1 MEATPPKILKCPS
14 CGDRITALTRTCP
27 SCDFVMEKKSSA
39 SEGNEL
45 ENLISKIEDVLVDL
59 KSNPAKSFLQS
70 IGSNL
75 YISGFLFLF
84 LGLVSKS
91 DLPESVIPKVLVL
104 AGIIMILVYG
114 PKQIISLVRN
124 RNRSGGNNID
134 NQKALL
140 KKYTRQAETLFG
152 ANRKVRNLL
161 QEFENEMSA
170 LIASSKKAKMIE
182 YSWYGLLL
190 LLIVVFI
197 AI

>member
-1 MEATPPKILKCPS
+1 METPPPKILKCPS
-14 CGDRITALTRTCP
+14 CGDQITALTRTCP
-27 SCDFVMEKKSSA
+27 SCDFVIENNA
-39 SEGNEL
+39 TDGNEL

-59 KSNPAKSFLQS
+59 KSNPAKSFLQLL
-70 IGSNL
+70 GSNL
-75 YISGFLFLF
+75 YITGFLFF
-84 LGLVSKS
+84 CLGLVSKS
-91 DLPESVIPKVLVL
+91 DLPENIIPKLLVL
-104 AGIIMILVYG
+104 GGVIMILIYG
-114 PKQIISLVRN
+114 PKQLLSLFRN

-170 LIASSKKAKMIE
+170 LLASSKKAKMIE

>member
-14 CGDRITALTRTCP
+14 CGDQFTALTRTCP
-27 SCDFVMEKKSSA
+27 SCDFVIEKSA
-39 SEGNEL
+39 SASADNEL

-75 YISGFLFLF
+75 YISGFLFFF

-91 DLPESVIPKVLVL
+91 DMPESLIPKVLVL

-152 ANRKVRNLL
+152 TNRKVRNLL
-161 QEFENEMSA
+161 QEFENEMSV
-170 LIASSKKAKMIE
+170 LMASSKKAKMIE